1 MVTVGSTIERDL
13 TDEPRSVIK
22 VAETASLRGDL
33 LEYVL
38 TDQLAR
44 QFAAVLEPL
53 VQSARPGAADST
65 GNGIWVSGFFGSGKS
80 HFAKLAGHVLAN
92 TPVGD
97 VTARDLFRQL
107 LHPGNAGDERVAA
120 LLHDLVTYGLTCHLV
135 PFDITALHTPG
146 AEQNVGL
153 TFLRALYSSLQ
164 LSNVVPFA
172 ERELE
177 LEEAGV
183 YGAFLELYQQKAAVP
198 WAEDKHLML
207 SSSLL
212 AECLAELLPRRYST
226 PELAHQSLELAL
238 NSFNDLTIDGAV
250 DQLLHWLDRRQRA
263 AGTAPLRLLFVA
275 DEVGGWAAGH
285 IKRIEQVRS
294 FVETLENKGRGRAW
308 VLATSQEKLSAVVAN
323 APFQDDGSAQRMLKR
338 LTARFRVNVHL
349 ESSEVGRVIEDRVL
363 RKKPSARP
371 ALETLWTRCRP
382 TLADIAESPGLELGG
397 NYPPA
402 DRDRFVTNYPFLPY
416 QIQAAADLF
425 GSMRSIRVSSGAR
438 SMIKV
443 VFDATRRL
451 APAELGVV
459 VSWDQLFDSAN
470 RDNEFAEEQYLGSE
484 GLSYLRTAD
493 RDVLGT
499 PVVPTR
505 VLKALWLIQQSSRIP
520 RTPQNLARLLISRLD
535 QNVLQ
540 MVEDV
545 ATTLE
550 ALAARSFVRQDVATG
565 QWRFL
570 SQDEVTVEKIVLRLG
585 EDLRQKEVR
594 DEITA
599 LYSKQLLTLF
609 PGRLTA
615 GKSATAFEYGVFLND
630 APLKNE
636 QAAVQLRVA
645 LTGTEAA
652 QRMTEQSAQNLEAA
666 VVSWVVPVEEKV
678 AQRLRRAMAIERLE
692 RDEEFSRVATQRTRL
707 EAEKLRLESDE
718 LRNESTVETERTL
731 GGGTLYWAGQTVLAE
746 PVAAAGGRRGLAAPT
761 LKTKVEE
768 ALRDRIAFRYDRFA
782 DGDRPFIA
790 GNVERLFTVP
800 TRDRG
805 TLDPALALFD
815 DEGHVYG
822 GNVLVE
828 ELSLYLG
835 ASTRTSGAD
844 VVEHFRQPPF
854 GWPGDLLR
862 YVAAALFLDGKLLA
876 TDRAGKLFDDP
887 RASTAR
893 ALFGTAPFRTTHLA
907 VEEDPLTPEDVSGA
921 RRLFSDLGRP
931 PEEGSE
937 VALREAALKV
947 LGDLKDRL
955 AVLQRAADI
964 ALPLDSVYDGL
975 PAIVAQLAAPG
986 SRAKQIRA
994 FLAHAPALRQ
1004 GTAAL
1009 QRLEEFSRLGGF
1021 AQYRRSQELLKAAL
1035 AAGLDSDGQWGEQVR
1050 DAAEQTAA
1058 ICQQRRVLDDWDGP
1072 YKTYRLKVLEAFRA
1086 AYQPLR
1092 EELHRRVDAARA
1104 GIEKS
1109 TEYARLKLT
1118 DRTAIRTTYLALGKP
1133 LAEVSLPSQWGEQ
1146 DLLTANAD
1154 YTIGHMRAALAA
1166 LDAQITEAQAA
1177 IIALLT
1183 KEQERTPP
1191 LKGGAPHLRIVV
1203 WRPAAAFAHQR
1214 FTTPEEVA
1222 AFFDDQKERLM
1233 ELCRQGNTVQVL

>member
-1 MVTVGSTIERDL
+1 MQTVGSTIERDL
-13 TDEPRSVIK
+13 ADEPRSVIK
-22 VAETASLRGDL
+22 VAETSGLRSEL

-38 TDQLAR
+38 TDRLAR
-44 QFAAVLEPL
+44 HFADALESL
-53 VQSARPGAADST
+53 VQSARPAAAEAK
-65 GNGIWVSGFFGSGKS
+65 GNCIWLSGFFGSGKS

-97 VTARDLFRQL
+97 ATARDLFRQL
-107 LHPGNAGDERVAA
+107 LHSGNAGDDRVAE
-120 LLHDLVTYGLTCHLV
+120 LLREAATYRLACHLV
-135 PFDITALHTPG
+135 AFDITTLHTPG

-164 LSNVVPFA
+164 LSNVIPFA

-177 LEEAGV
+177 LEEAGL
-183 YGAFLELYQQKAAVP
+183 YAAFLALYQQKAQTP
-198 WAEDKHLML
+198 WAEEKHLML

-226 PELAHQSLELAL
+226 PDLAHQSLELAL
-238 NSFNDLTIDGAV
+238 NTFNNLTIDGAV
-250 DQLLHWLDRRQRA
+250 DQLLHWLDRRQRT
-263 AGTAPLRLLFVA
+263 AGAAPLRLLFVA
-275 DEVGGWAAGH
+275 DEVGGWAAGN
-285 IKRIEQVRS
+285 IKRIEQVRA
-294 FVETLENKGRGRAW
+294 FVETLENKARGRVW
-308 VLATSQEKLSAVVAN
+308 VLATSQEKLSAVVSN
-323 APFQDDGSAQRMLKR
+323 APFQDDGSAQRMLER

-371 ALETLWTRCRP
+371 ALEALWTRCRP
-382 TLADIAESPGLELGG
+382 TLADIAEPPGIELGA

-402 DRDRFVTNYPFLPY
+402 DRERFVTDYPFLPY
-416 QIQAAADLF
+416 QIQAAADIF
-425 GSMRSIRVSSGAR
+425 GNMRSVRVSSGAR

-443 VFDATRRL
+443 VFDATRQL

-484 GLSYLRTAD
+484 GLYYLGTAD
-493 RDVLGT
+493 RDVHGT
-499 PVVPTR
+499 PVVPSR

-520 RTPQNLARLLISRLD
+520 RTRQNLARLLIGRLD
-535 QNVLQ
+535 QDVLQ
-540 MVEDV
+540 MEVDV
-545 ATTLE
+545 ASTLE

-599 LYSKQLLTLF
+599 LYSKQLLSLL

-615 GKSATAFEYGVFLND
+615 GNSSTSFEYGVFLND
-630 APLKNE
+630 TPLKNE
-636 QAAVQLRVA
+636 LAPVQLRVA
-645 LTGTEAA
+645 LAGADAA
-652 QRMTEQSAQNLEAA
+652 QRILEQSAHNLEEPL
-666 VVSWVVPVEEKV
+666 VSWVLPVDDRL
-678 AQRLRRAMAIERLE
+678 AQRLRRALAIERLE

-718 LRNESTVETERTL
+718 LRVACTAEASRAFN
-731 GGGTLYWAGQTVLAE
+731 GGTLYWAGQTLPAE
-746 PVAAAGGRRGLAAPT
+746 AAAATGGGRRGQAAPT
-761 LKTKVEE
+761 LKSRVEE
-768 ALRDRIAFRYDRFA
+768 ALRDRIALQYDRFS
-782 DGDRPFIA
+782 DGDRPFNA
-790 GNVERLFTVP
+790 GNVERLLTAP
-800 TRDRG
+800 TRDRAA
-805 TLDPALALFD
+805 LDAALGLFD
-815 DEGHVYG
+815 DQGHVYG
-822 GNVLVE
+822 TNVLAE
-828 ELSLYLG
+828 ELSLYLR

-844 VVEHFRQPPF
+844 IVEHFRQPPY
-854 GWPGDLLR
+854 GWPADLLR

-887 RASTAR
+887 RAALAR
-893 ALFGTAPFRTTHLA
+893 ALFGTAVFRTTRFN
-907 VEEDPLTPEDVSGA
+907 VEEDPLTPEEVSAA

-947 LGDLKDRL
+947 LGDLKDHL
-955 AVLQRAADI
+955 AVLQRAKDI
-964 ALPLDSVYDGL
+964 DLPFGPAYDGL
-975 PAIVAQLAAPG
+975 AAVAAELAAPG
-986 SRAKQIRA
+986 SRTKQIRA
-994 FLAHAPALRQ
+994 FLAHGAVLRQ

-1009 QRLEEFSRLGGF
+1009 QRLEEFGRLGGF
-1021 AQYRRSQELLKAAL
+1021 AQYRRSQQLLQAAL
-1035 AAGLDSDGQWGEQVR
+1035 AAGLDSDAQGGEQLR

-1058 ICQQRRVLDDWDGP
+1058 IRQQRRVLDDWDGA
-1072 YKTYRLKVLEAFRA
+1072 YKTYRLKVLDSFRA
-1086 AYQPLR
+1086 TYQPLR
-1092 EELHRRVDAARA
+1092 EELHRRVAAARA
-1104 GIEKS
+1104 VIEQS
-1109 TEYARLKLT
+1109 PEYAALKLM
-1118 DRTAIRTTYLALGKP
+1118 DRTTIRTAYLSQGKP
-1133 LAEVSLPSQWGEQ
+1133 LAEVSLPAQWGEQ

-1154 YTIGHMRAALAA
+1154 YSIGHMRAALAA
-1166 LDAQITEAQAA
+1166 LDNQVREAQAA

-1183 KEQERTPP
+1183 REQDDGKSRPP
-1191 LKGGAPHLRIVV
+1191 RIVG
-1203 WRPAAAFAHQR
+1203 WRPADAFAHQR

-1222 AFFDDQKERLM
+1222 TVFDKEKERLM